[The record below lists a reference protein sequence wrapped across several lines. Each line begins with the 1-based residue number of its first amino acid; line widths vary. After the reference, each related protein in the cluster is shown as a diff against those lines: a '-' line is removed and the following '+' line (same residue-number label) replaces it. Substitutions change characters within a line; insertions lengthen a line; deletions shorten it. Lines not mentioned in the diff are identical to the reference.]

1 MSVFEQISKDLIEA
15 IKAPKQSGTSP
26 YDTTAEVTRIEGS
39 TAWVHIPGGVD
50 ETPVKMSINCRAGDT
65 VRLRVSGG
73 QAWTVGND
81 TAPPTDDRTANAAQ
95 TTADAAQDT
104 ANTALASAQRA
115 AEAADA
121 AEASAAEA
129 ATAAEQ
135 AIEDA
140 AEANTAAAQAVE
152 DAATASAAAA
162 TADQKATAAGTAA
175 AAAQTSADNAAAA
188 ASTAQTSA
196 DTANVAATSALTG
209 LATVEDVVGTLNW
222 ITEHGTYATT
232 SDTEVH
238 AGKLYF
244 TRSGS
249 GTEADPYVYTVV
261 DNPTG
266 DPAALGYYELAG
278 VDEAVANY
286 VSTHLALTDE
296 GLYVLSDGSGW
307 RVLVSNDNV
316 SIVSDTGTTV
326 ASYGSD
332 IIMGDPNGQNYMKI
346 SSTGFGVTMDGG
358 VTETL
363 AAKLFEGTQTQT
375 TQTVGHDVSLYPH
388 YQFYTSIIEADSR
401 IIEGTQLTLDA
412 YFTSSQEEGHPV
424 YHETMT
430 FVVGTASAE
439 EAFVYSDYNV
449 TFYYDGYYRIA
460 AASKY
465 PWFVTIKSSTSATY
479 YIQTERSAY
488 FTLGDRTASSQIGKY
503 SVAEGLNVTGSG
515 DYSHVEGYG
524 STASGNHSHA
534 EGYGTTASG
543 VNSHAEGSNTT
554 ASQAYAHAEGGG
566 TTASAFGAHAEGSS
580 TVASGSFSHAGGQ
593 GTTAAGDHQTAIG
606 KYNVID
612 PNQEFALIIGNGT
625 ANLPGNA
632 FTIDWDGNTNPAGN
646 VEMEANKTVDGVD
659 VSELPCHIIT
669 SGSADLNNYRT
680 EGTYYFSSGVT
691 LSNAPNGA
699 VNGWLQVLPTNG
711 GAVKQFWYRFGS
723 NGGTPPTYTDF
734 YERTYSGAEW
744 LAWERIVT
752 EKLLTNRLGSY
763 VPTTRTVNGHALSSD
778 VMVTSSDVGLPL
790 GSGID
795 GVGHYI
801 SSAGYP
807 YIRYRG
813 TDDKGYQLV
822 VNASGIRYQT
832 QASSSASW
840 VNGWG
845 LEVNDAD
852 GKTASTVS
860 AANAT
865 DTTLCNSGSLTAGT
879 YLLIGTA
886 SFASSTAGR
895 RALFLSTSSTGG
907 VINRWART
915 TVPPTSGGATQVQVV
930 MLANFTSATTV
941 YLRAYQNSG
950 GALNITDAGIQFIK
964 LH

>member
-1 MSVFEQISKDLIEA
+1 MADFQLIKEFAEVLKQKDRST
-15 IKAPKQSGTSP
+15 QP
-26 YDTTAEVTRIEGS
+26 YDTTAEVTRIDVDG
-39 TAWVHIPGGVD
+39 TAWVHIPGGTD
-50 ETPVKMSINCRAGDT
+50 ETPVQMSISAREGDT
-65 VRLRVSGG
+65 VRVRVAGG
-73 QAWTVGND
+73 QAWMVGND

-95 TTADAAQDT
+95 VTADAAQET
-104 ANTALASAQRA
+104 ANSALTDAQRA

-121 AEASAAEA
+121 AEASATA
-129 ATAAEQ
+129 AQASAEQ
-135 AIEDA
+135 AEES
-140 AEANTAAAQAVE
+140 AETAH
-152 DAATASAAAA
+152 T
-162 TADQKATAAGTAA
+162 
-175 AAAQTSADNAAAA
+175 
-188 ASTAQTSA
+188 
-196 DTANVAATSALTG
+196 AATSALTG

-222 ITEHGTYATT
+222 ISEHGTYAAT
-232 SDTEVH
+232 SDTEVLP
-238 AGKLYF
+238 GKLYF
-244 TRSGS
+244 IRTGS

-375 TQTVGHDVSLYPH
+375 TQTVGHDVSLYPR

-593 GTTAAGDHQTAIG
+593 GTTAASDHQTAIG
-606 KYNVID
+606 KYND
-612 PNQEFALIIGNGT
+612 NQSSTAFEIGNGT
-625 ANLPGNA
+625 YSAASNA
-632 FTIDWDGNTNPAGN
+632 L
-646 VEMEANKTVDGVD
+646 TVDWTGNI
-659 VSELPCHIIT
+659 ELALDT
-669 SGSADLNNYRT
+669 SRT
-680 EGTYYFSSGVT
+680 
-691 LSNAPNGA
+691 A
-699 VNGWLQVLPTNG
+699 
-711 GAVKQFWYRFGS
+711 
-723 NGGTPPTYTDF
+723 
-734 YERTYSGAEW
+734 
-744 LAWERIVT
+744 
-752 EKLLTNRLGSY
+752 
-763 VPTTRTVNGHALSSD
+763 
-778 VMVTSSDVGLPL
+778 
-790 GSGID
+790 
-795 GVGHYI
+795 
-801 SSAGYP
+801 
-807 YIRYRG
+807 
-813 TDDKGYQLV
+813 
-822 VNASGIRYQT
+822 
-832 QASSSASW
+832 
-840 VNGWG
+840 
-845 LEVNDAD
+845 
-852 GKTASTVS
+852 TASV
-860 AANAT
+860 
-865 DTTLCNSGSLTAGT
+865 D
-879 YLLIGTA
+879 Y
-886 SFASSTAGR
+886 
-895 RALFLSTSSTGG
+895 ALYEAILALGWEND
-907 VINRWART
+907 VI
-915 TVPPTSGGATQVQVV
+915 
-930 MLANFTSATTV
+930 
-941 YLRAYQNSG
+941 
-950 GALNITDAGIQFIK
+950 D
-964 LH
+964 